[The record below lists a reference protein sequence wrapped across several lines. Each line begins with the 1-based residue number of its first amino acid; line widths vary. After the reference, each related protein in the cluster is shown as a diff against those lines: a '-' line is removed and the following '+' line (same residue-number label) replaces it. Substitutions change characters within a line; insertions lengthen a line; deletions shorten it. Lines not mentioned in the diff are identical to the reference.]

1 MGDIPRLLL
10 RAIGFGL
17 AGWVAGAVLGAAL
30 GILNVFTN
38 PSCQTSPDE
47 GACMMGI
54 AMIAMGLAVVG
65 MVLAISMTL
74 IRGAIRLAHKRRT
87 GRDLPFN

>member
-10 RAIGFGL
+10 RAVGFGL
-17 AGWVAGAVLGAAL
+17 AAWAGGAVLGAAL
-30 GILNVFTN
+30 GILNVATN

-47 GACMMGI
+47 DACAIGI
-54 AMIAMGLAVVG
+54 AMIAMGLAVIG
-65 MVLAISMTL
+65 MVLAVAMTL

-87 GRDLPFN
+87 GRDLPFD